1 MAQGPLKKNVHPR
14 KLTWIPKMMVWKRRL
29 LLNIAIGPYVVSMF
43 NFWRV
48 NFTICPT
55 KYVTPTSLKVSHWLS
70 QWICIYIYIPSY
82 HVLFSS
88 HKNLTS
94 GTRFNQNV
102 FQVELVIQGGPRADP
117 YKWSYNPYQWP
128 KINGVTGVK

>member
-14 KLTWIPKMMVWKRRL
+14 KLTWIPKMMVWKRWL

-70 QWICIYIYIPSY
+70 QWICIYIYIYLATMFCFHPIKISPAERD
-82 HVLFSS
+82 LTKTFSKLS
-88 HKNLTS
+88 SLCK
-94 GTRFNQNV
+94 V
-102 FQVELVIQGGPRADP
+102 GPEP
-117 YKWSYNPYQWP
+117 IL
-128 KINGVTGVK
+128 INGVIIHINGLK